1 MQSVPKELSLQ
12 PADLLADIDQLSGT
26 NVIIL
31 GDVMLDEYIFGSVE
45 RISPEAPVPI
55 VQIEREE
62 YRLGGAGNVAKNIT
76 ALGGTAKL
84 FGTLGHDVAAGR
96 MQEMFQAHG
105 IEDNCFQESER
116 LTTCKTRIIAQQQQI
131 VRIDREPECRPTSAA
146 LEFLLHEVALAMKT
160 SNVLIVS
167 DYGKG
172 IISTPVMHRLRAI
185 CEALPHSPRIIV
197 DPKPK
202 NFSAYSGVA
211 LLTPNTKEAGIEVM
225 GCRLNAV
232 KHRDML
238 HRDVLEAGQRLLREL
253 RCSELLITLGALG
266 MVLFRSATQAVHIPT
281 AARKVYDVTGAGDTV
296 IALMGLAMASGLDT
310 LRGCLLA
317 NYAAGIV
324 VGQIGAT
331 AVTPEQLREAVLS
344 WPTPQVCLH
353 SNNCHCS
360 S

>member
-1 MQSVPKELSLQ
+1 MRKELLLQ
-12 PADLLADIDQLSGT
+12 PAGLLEDICKLSGT
-26 NVIIL
+26 NVVIL
-31 GDVMLDEYIFGSVE
+31 GDVMLDEYIFGTVE

-55 VQIEREE
+55 VRIESEE

-84 FGTLGHDVAAGR
+84 FGTLGRDVAAVR
-96 MQEMFQAHG
+96 MREMFQVHC
-105 IEDNCFQESER
+105 IEDHCFQESER

-131 VRIDREPECRPTSAA
+131 VRIDREPECRPSSAA
-146 LEFLLHEVALAMKT
+146 LEYLLREVAVAMET

-172 IISTPVMHRLRAI
+172 IVSTPVMDRLRAI
-185 CEALPHSPRIIV
+185 CDALPHSPRIIV

-211 LLTPNTKEAGIEVM
+211 LLTPNTKEAGIEVT
-225 GCRLNAV
+225 GCRVVAEKRSDLV
-232 KHRDML
+232 HG
-238 HRDVLEAGQRLLREL
+238 DVLKAGQRLLREL
-253 RCSELLITLGALG
+253 HCKELLITLGALG
-266 MVLFRSATQAVHIPT
+266 MMLFQSATQAVHIPT

-296 IALMGLAMASGLDT
+296 IAVMGLAMASGLDT

-331 AVTPEQLREAVLS
+331 AVTPEQLREVVLS
-344 WPTPQVCLH
+344 WPTPQVFQH

-360 S
+360 Y

>member
-1 MQSVPKELSLQ
+1 
-12 PADLLADIDQLSGT
+12 
-26 NVIIL
+26 
-31 GDVMLDEYIFGSVE
+31 MLDEYIFGSVE

-55 VQIEREE
+55 VRIESEE

-76 ALGGTAKL
+76 GLGGTAKL
-84 FGTLGHDVAAGR
+84 FGTLGHDGSAVR
-96 MQEMFQAHG
+96 MREMFQLHG

-116 LTTCKTRIIAQQQQI
+116 LTTCKTRIIAQHQQI
-131 VRIDREPECRPTSAA
+131 VRIDREPECRPSSAA
-146 LEFLLHEVALAMKT
+146 LEFLLREVAEAMKT

-172 IISTPVMHRLRAI
+172 IVSTPVMHRLRAI

-202 NFSAYSGVA
+202 NYSAYSGVA
-211 LLTPNTKEAGIEVM
+211 LLTPNTKEAGIEAIA
-225 GCRLNAV
+225 CREMSEKRSDV
-232 KHRDML
+232 V

-253 RCSELLITLGALG
+253 HCKELLITLGAQG
-266 MVLFRSATQAVHIPT
+266 MMLFQSASQAVHIPT

-296 IALMGLAMASGLDT
+296 IAVMGLAMASGLPT
-310 LRGCLLA
+310 LQGCLLA

-331 AVTPEQLREAVLS
+331 AVTPDQLREVVLS
-344 WPTPQVCLH
+344 WPIPQVCQH
-353 SNNCHCS
+353 SYKCHCS